1 VPVAPPV
8 RPATASREDYC
19 LALLLKNPEL
29 KTFEAGLLPGYF
41 QDSENR
47 EIYAAWQATDD
58 LLSLKER
65 LDPLVRDRVNEIE
78 GRKLMANRTKEK
90 YQDCV
95 FLLRKDYL
103 QNQEAMRKEIF
114 AMEAEASG
122 HKAAL
127 ARLEQEGTEPAVKLG
142 EVEMQRA
149 QARRRAR
156 K

>member
-1 VPVAPPV
+1 M
-8 RPATASREDYC
+8 
-19 LALLLKNPEL
+19 LLKNPEL
-29 KTFEAGLLPGYF
+29 KTYDVGLVPEYF

-47 EIYAAWQATDD
+47 EIYAAWQGTDD

-65 LDPLVRDRVNEIE
+65 LDPLVKERVEE
-78 GRKLMANRTKEK
+78 MEARHLTANRIKEK

-95 FLLRKDYL
+95 FLLRREYL

-127 ARLEQEGTEPAVKLG
+127 ARLEQEGTERAAKIA
-142 EVEMQRA
+142 EVEVQRA
-149 QARRRAR
+149 QARRRAT